1 MQTDWQRTLMTR
13 RLVLRVPAP
22 RDAPSLVRLLSNY
35 LVSGRTGVIPYPYCA
50 HHAHVWIAHVLGHPG
65 DFARLIT
72 LRSNPKIVVG
82 AVGARSLDSPS
93 PAVGYWIAE
102 HFWGRGY
109 ATEALV
115 ALVSALFESHTVGC
129 LKATIA
135 IGNARSARVLHKAG
149 FRRLM
154 RRGISM
160 SRARRRKLPVEYF
173 DLTRER
179 WSKITRVCSDAGG
192 RATSA

>member
-1 MQTDWQRTLMTR
+1 MPTDLQRTLTTR
-13 RLVLRVPAP
+13 RLVLRVPTP
-22 RDAPSLVRLLSNY
+22 RDAPSLVRLLSDY
-35 LVSGRTGVIPYPYCA
+35 QVSGRTGVIPYPYCA
-50 HHAHVWIAHVLGHPG
+50 HHARGWIAHVLSHPG

-72 LRSNPKIVVG
+72 LRSNPQIVLG
-82 AVGARSLDSPS
+82 AVGARNMDGTS
-93 PAVGYWIAE
+93 PAVGYWIAA

-115 ALVSALFESHTVGC
+115 ALVSAVFESHTIGS

-135 IGNARSARVLHKAG
+135 VGNARSARVLQKAG

-160 SRARRRKLPVEYF
+160 SRALRRKLPVEYF
-173 DLTRER
+173 DLT
-179 WSKITRVCSDAGG
+179 
-192 RATSA
+192 